1 MRCLRCN
8 TDNAPAEIYCTCCG
22 AVLAPEAGELR
33 TVTVLFADIR
43 GFTALSE
50 RRTAEEIA
58 TRVIN
63 DCFTL
68 LAEQI
73 EAYGG
78 VVDKFI
84 GDAVMAL
91 FGAPRAHENDPERAI
106 MAALGMLEVLAR
118 FSARVENL
126 IGARLEMRI
135 GINTGEAVAGWFGS
149 ARSRAYTVIGDT
161 VNLASRIEHAG
172 QAGQIWVH
180 ETTYRLAAY
189 AFDFETVGPLT
200 VKGKS
205 KPITA
210 YKVLGPKAVREQRRG
225 VPGLHAPLVG
235 RRDGLAALRAAFAQ
249 AMERHGCSVSLVGEA
264 GIGKSRLWVEFEDQM
279 RREGQLAQA
288 LVLKGRSLPYGQLNT
303 YGTVREIL
311 NGYLGN
317 GHEADL
323 ANLRERTDE
332 CDVPLLGQLLG
343 LGISLEPYETL
354 GPEELQREIHQ
365 AVLRLFRRAAQTHP
379 LLLAF
384 EDVHWIDPSSL
395 AFLRHLL
402 PTLPDHRA
410 LVCCLYRPDFSGL
423 ADVTGEHTRITLSP
437 LSESESRELISDL
450 LAAQDL
456 PESLQQTII
465 QKASGNPFY
474 VEEMLKSLIEAGV
487 IAQRDGR
494 WVVMSDPTHI
504 SVPDTVQGV
513 LMTRIDGL
521 PDATKR
527 TLQQAAVIGPAFH
540 AHLLAD
546 ATDVPQVEEH
556 LAHLVELE
564 FIVADA
570 GDEYH
575 FRNLLSHEVAY
586 NSLLLAQ
593 RQMLHC
599 RIAAALERHASR
611 ADRLESQYAALAD
624 HYERGGLWP
633 KALEYRLKAGARARR
648 LYDNSVAVA
657 HLNRAM
663 DVLSRWEQGPQSL
676 LEDAAAYPAVSPGFF
691 DARRVEVLTL
701 RGDVLALTGQYE
713 PAQADF
719 QAALEHNQ
727 SDESRAELYWRIG
740 SIHEK
745 LGQYD
750 AALAALQKGIS
761 LVEPTPQSSALPR
774 LLSTL
779 GWVFIRQGQPEQT
792 RAVSLRSLA
801 LCKVPNSREAALALK
816 SLGYAAF
823 IEGDLNEAATH
834 WQRSLSLVEQIGDQR
849 ELARVNSNLGMI
861 AARRGRLK
869 DAIAHFRRA
878 LDIAERIGDVEA
890 VGTIYN
896 NLGGAY
902 ALADEYDLAREYYQR
917 GLQAHERVG
926 HSQRV
931 IECRINLGEL
941 ARKTNDLPQALDHLW
956 AGLRLAQQVEDQ
968 EDLPEIYRQL
978 AATYLAANDLTAAY
992 EHGERGLEYA
1002 HQTGNR
1008 LEEGIT
1014 HRVLGQIAA
1023 EQSQFGHA
1031 VEHLAQS
1038 QAILEELGS
1047 EHELALTLVE
1057 AARLLEDDAQ
1067 RKALEHAHDI
1077 FIRLGATAEAEGVKK
1092 LLDAHARG

>member
-1 MRCLRCN
+1 MHCLRCN
-8 TDNAPAEIYCTCCG
+8 TDNAPAEIYCTRCG
-22 AVLAPEAGELR
+22 AVLAPEVGELR

-63 DCFTL
+63 ECFTL

-149 ARSRAYTVIGDT
+149 ARNRAYTVIGDT

-189 AFDFETVGPLT
+189 AFDFEAIGPLM

-205 KPITA
+205 KPINVL
-210 YKVLGPKAVREQRRG
+210 KVLGPKAVREQRRG

-235 RRDGLAALRAAFAQ
+235 RREGLAALCAAFAQ
-249 AMERHGCSVSLVGEA
+249 ARESHGCSVSLVGEA

-279 RREGQLAQA
+279 RREGQLAQS

-317 GHEADL
+317 DHEVDL
-323 ANLRERTDE
+323 ATLRERTDE

-343 LGISLEPYETL
+343 LGISLGQYETL

-395 AFLRHLL
+395 TFLRHLL
-402 PTLPDHRA
+402 PALSDQRA

-423 ADVTGEHTRITLSP
+423 ADVTGTPGSAGAHTRITLPP
-437 LSESESRELISDL
+437 LSESESRELIKDL
-450 LAAQDL
+450 LATQDL

-474 VEEMLKSLIEAGV
+474 IEEMLKSLIEAGV

-494 WVVMSDPTHI
+494 WVVVSDPTGI

-527 TLQQAAVIGPAFH
+527 TLQQAAVIGPTFH

-546 ATDVPQVEEH
+546 ATDVPQVKEH

-564 FIVADA
+564 FIVTDA
-570 GDEYH
+570 CDE
-575 FRNLLSHEVAY
+575 
-586 NSLLLAQ
+586 
-593 RQMLHC
+593 
-599 RIAAALERHASR
+599 
-611 ADRLESQYAALAD
+611 
-624 HYERGGLWP
+624 
-633 KALEYRLKAGARARR
+633 
-648 LYDNSVAVA
+648 
-657 HLNRAM
+657 
-663 DVLSRWEQGPQSL
+663 
-676 LEDAAAYPAVSPGFF
+676 
-691 DARRVEVLTL
+691 
-701 RGDVLALTGQYE
+701 
-713 PAQADF
+713 
-719 QAALEHNQ
+719 
-727 SDESRAELYWRIG
+727 
-740 SIHEK
+740 
-745 LGQYD
+745 
-750 AALAALQKGIS
+750 
-761 LVEPTPQSSALPR
+761 
-774 LLSTL
+774 
-779 GWVFIRQGQPEQT
+779 
-792 RAVSLRSLA
+792 
-801 LCKVPNSREAALALK
+801 
-816 SLGYAAF
+816 
-823 IEGDLNEAATH
+823 
-834 WQRSLSLVEQIGDQR
+834 
-849 ELARVNSNLGMI
+849 
-861 AARRGRLK
+861 
-869 DAIAHFRRA
+869 
-878 LDIAERIGDVEA
+878 
-890 VGTIYN
+890 
-896 NLGGAY
+896 
-902 ALADEYDLAREYYQR
+902 
-917 GLQAHERVG
+917 
-926 HSQRV
+926 
-931 IECRINLGEL
+931 
-941 ARKTNDLPQALDHLW
+941 
-956 AGLRLAQQVEDQ
+956 
-968 EDLPEIYRQL
+968 
-978 AATYLAANDLTAAY
+978 
-992 EHGERGLEYA
+992 
-1002 HQTGNR
+1002 
-1008 LEEGIT
+1008 
-1014 HRVLGQIAA
+1014 
-1023 EQSQFGHA
+1023 
-1031 VEHLAQS
+1031 
-1038 QAILEELGS
+1038 
-1047 EHELALTLVE
+1047 
-1057 AARLLEDDAQ
+1057 
-1067 RKALEHAHDI
+1067 
-1077 FIRLGATAEAEGVKK
+1077 
-1092 LLDAHARG
+1092 

>member
-1 MRCLRCN
+1 MHCLRCN
-8 TDNAPAEIYCTCCG
+8 TDNAPAEIYCARCG

-63 DCFTL
+63 ECFTR

-106 MAALGMLEVLAR
+106 MAALGMLEVLAH

-149 ARSRAYTVIGDT
+149 VRNRAYTVIGDT

-180 ETTYRLAAY
+180 ETTYRRAAY
-189 AFDFETVGPLT
+189 AFDFEAVGPLT

-205 KPITA
+205 KPISVF
-210 YKVLGPKAVREQRRG
+210 KVLSPKAVREQRRG

-235 RRDGLAALRAAFAQ
+235 RREGLAALRAAFAQ
-249 AMERHGCSVSLVGEA
+249 AMEGHGCSVSLVGEA
-264 GIGKSRLWVEFEDQM
+264 GIGKSRLWAEFEDQA
-279 RREGQLAQA
+279 RRERQLDQA

-317 GHEADL
+317 GHESDL
-323 ANLRERTDE
+323 AALRERADE
-332 CDVPLLGQLLG
+332 CDVPLVGQLLG
-343 LGISLEPYETL
+343 LGISLGQYESL
-354 GPEELQREIHQ
+354 GPAELQREIHQ
-365 AVLRLFRRAAQTHP
+365 AVLRLFHRAAQTHP

-395 AFLRHLL
+395 AFLREML
-402 PTLPDHRA
+402 PTLSDRCA
-410 LVCCLYRPDFSGL
+410 LACCLYRADFSGL
-423 ADVTGEHTRITLSP
+423 ADVTGEHTCITLPP
-437 LSESESRELISDL
+437 LSESESRELIKNL
-450 LAAQDL
+450 LATQDL
-456 PESLQQTII
+456 PESLQQTLI

-494 WVVMSDPTHI
+494 WVVMSDPTSI

-527 TLQQAAVIGPAFH
+527 TLQQAAVIGPTFH

-556 LAHLVELE
+556 LAHLMELE
-564 FIVADA
+564 FVVAGA
-570 GDEYH
+570 GGEYR
-575 FRNLLSHEVAY
+575 FRNLLSHQVAY

-593 RQMLHC
+593 RQTLHC

-633 KALEYRLKAGARARR
+633 KALEYRLKAGVRAQR

-657 HLNRAM
+657 HLNQAM
-663 DVLSRWEQGPQSL
+663 DVLDHWEQGPQSL
-676 LEDAAAYPAVSPGFF
+676 LEDAAAYPPVSPGFF
-691 DARRVEVLTL
+691 DAQRVEVWTM

-719 QAALEHNQ
+719 QAALEHSQ

-745 LGQYD
+745 RGQYD
-750 AALAALQKGIS
+750 VALAALQMGIS
-761 LVEPTPQSSALPR
+761 LVEPNPHSSALPR

-792 RAVSLRSLA
+792 RAVSTRSLT
-801 LCKVPNSREAALALK
+801 LCKARDSREAALALK

-823 IEGDLNEAATH
+823 IQGDLNEAATH
-834 WQRSLSLVEQIGDQR
+834 WQRSLSLMEQIGDQR
-849 ELARVNSNLGMI
+849 ELARVNNNLGMI
-861 AARRGRLK
+861 AARRGRPQ
-869 DAIAHFRRA
+869 DAITYFQRG
-878 LDIAERIGDVEA
+878 LESLERMGDVEA
-890 VGTIYN
+890 IATVYN

-902 ALADEYDLAREYYQR
+902 AMDGEFDQARDYYLKSLQTHLDR
-917 GLQAHERVG
+917 GHALEAAGCQM
-926 HSQRV
+926 
-931 IECRINLGEL
+931 NLGEL
-941 ARKTNDLPQALDHLW
+941 ARKTGDLPTAIDYLTRSRAAMESLG
-956 AGLRLAQQVEDQ
+956 AA
-968 EDLPEIYRQL
+968 EDLAEVYRQL
-978 AATYLAANDLTAAY
+978 AATYLAANELPVAY
-992 EHGERGLEYA
+992 QHGERGLEYA
-1002 HQTGNR
+1002 RQTGNR

-1014 HRVLGQIAA
+1014 HRVLGQIAG
-1023 EQSQFGHA
+1023 EQSQLDHA
-1031 VEHLAQS
+1031 VEHLTRS
-1038 QAILEELGS
+1038 RAILEELGS

-1057 AARLLEDDAQ
+1057 EAKLLEDDAQ
-1067 RKALEHAHDI
+1067 RKTLERAHDI
-1077 FIRLGATAEAEGVKK
+1077 FIRLGAIAEAEGVEK
-1092 LLDAHARG
+1092 LLDAYARA